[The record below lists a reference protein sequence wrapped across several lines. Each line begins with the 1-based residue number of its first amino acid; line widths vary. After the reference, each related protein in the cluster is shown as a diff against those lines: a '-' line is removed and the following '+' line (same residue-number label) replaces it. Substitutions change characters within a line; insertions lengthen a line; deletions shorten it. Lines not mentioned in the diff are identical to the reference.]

1 MSVPVDPDKMK
12 HDGHAFADAR
22 DDLPFF
28 VNYELDDIGLDPYE
42 FRVYIHALR
51 RASGRKG
58 SGTLWEGVMKA
69 AKHCRMDHKTYRRS
83 LANLVEKG
91 LLAAV
96 ERKGRTTEYFV
107 LPKRKW
113 KVPLPETV
121 DPPLPDTEGVP
132 LPETVDEG
140 IHPKGYTVSTNPSST
155 FVDVSASKSTSST
168 RSEAESSSS
177 LKVVDLA
184 ASSAHARAN
193 KEASPA
199 SQVAAVIEIW
209 NSNCGLARKT
219 RKPTEKLERQVGA
232 YIRAMKKNG
241 DDPVTVMAFMAAE
254 VAREGFY
261 DRKYG
266 LGNLLAGTNWEPRYQ
281 AYLESLEAGT
291 HSLAV
296 GQRVSWLSNPSMPFS
311 RRYYGH
317 VSELL
322 EDGAVAIQAEPNQ
335 PGLHYN
341 PSSMNPERLTVE
353 DE

>member
-1 MSVPVDPDKMK
+1 MSSHRSALADLLKAMYGRSQAVYVHLPLLDVVGGWPAAIVFSHLAFWCERYERPIYKSAPELGDELRMGERTVERSVAHLRKLGILVVTTKRAKGAPTNHYSIDYEKLADLFREIDPANEA
-12 HDGHAFADAR
+12 GT
-22 DDLPFF
+22 
-28 VNYELDDIGLDPYE
+28 DPANE
-42 FRVYIHALR
+42 A
-51 RASGRKG
+51 
-58 SGTLWEGVMKA
+58 GTL
-69 AKHCRMDHKTYRRS
+69 
-83 LANLVEKG
+83 
-91 LLAAV
+91 
-96 ERKGRTTEYFV
+96 
-107 LPKRKW
+107 
-113 KVPLPETV
+113 
-121 DPPLPDTEGVP
+121 TEGN
-132 LPETVDEG
+132 
-140 IHPKGYTVSTNPSST
+140 TNRRESKPSST

-168 RSEAESSSS
+168 RNEAESPSS
-177 LKVVDLA
+177 LKGVDLA
-184 ASSAHARAN
+184 ASSARAHAN
-193 KEASPA
+193 KETSPA

-241 DDPVTVMAFMAAE
+241 DDPVAVMAFMAAE

-281 AYLESLEAGT
+281 AYLESLETGT

-341 PSSMNPERLTVE
+341 PSRMNPERLTVE

>member
-1 MSVPVDPDKMK
+1 MQLQEGHLGGMSNFKNIPDSNFTIVRNEMLYN
-12 HDGHAFADAR
+12 DQ
-22 DDLPFF
+22 LS
-28 VNYELDDIGLDPYE
+28 L
-42 FRVYIHALR
+42 
-51 RASGRKG
+51 
-58 SGTLWEGVMKA
+58 KA
-69 AKHCRMDHKTYRRS
+69 
-83 LANLVEKG
+83 KG
-91 LLAAV
+91 LLAV
-96 ERKGRTTEYFV
+96 MRSFPPDWVYRQSHLLKLSTDGRDSMRAGLKELLDYGYVRRTQTRNPDGTLAEAEYHV
-107 LPKRKW
+107 TDAEP
-113 KVPLPETV
+113 TV
-121 DPPLPDTEGVP
+121 DGKPD
-132 LPETVDEG
+132 D
-140 IHPKGYTVSTNPSST
+140 GYPDDGQAEATNTHITKTKKTNQNPSST
-155 FVDVSASKSTSST
+155 FVDVSASKPTSST
-168 RSEAESSSS
+168 RNEAESPSS
-177 LKVVDLA
+177 LKGVDLA
-184 ASSAHARAN
+184 ASSARAHAN
-193 KEASPA
+193 KETSPA

-241 DDPVTVMAFMAAE
+241 DDPVAVMAFMAAE

-281 AYLESLEAGT
+281 AYLESLETGT

-317 VSELL
+317 VSKLL
-322 EDGAVAIQAEPNQ
+322 EGGAVAIQAEPNQ

-341 PSSMNPERLTVE
+341 PSNMNPERLTVE